1 MTTPDPQDDAYW
13 LETAEIRRSFDRVSK
28 NYDRVSV
35 IEPRVRNEIIE
46 RLELVDFQPDVI
58 LDAGCATGM
67 LSRQLLKRFR
77 RGRVLALDLSV
88 GMLRHACNKKP
99 LFRKLDAICADASS
113 IPLPDASVDLVCSNL
128 MLHWCNDLDQV
139 LREFRRILTPRGLLT
154 FSTLGPDTLT
164 ELRQAWRSVDGDIH
178 VNRFADMHDIGD
190 ALIRAGLTE
199 PVMDVDY
206 YRLTYGQL
214 TDLMK
219 ELKSVGAHNMNR
231 GRPRGLTSR
240 SRLTAVEDAYLA
252 ISGDDRLPVT
262 CEVVFGQAW
271 APREQQTME
280 RKEVLIP
287 VTQIGRKERNKQ

>member
-88 GMLRHACNKKP
+88 GMLRHACKKKP

-219 ELKSVGAHNMNR
+219 ELKSVGAHNMNH

-271 APREQQTME
+271 APREQQRME